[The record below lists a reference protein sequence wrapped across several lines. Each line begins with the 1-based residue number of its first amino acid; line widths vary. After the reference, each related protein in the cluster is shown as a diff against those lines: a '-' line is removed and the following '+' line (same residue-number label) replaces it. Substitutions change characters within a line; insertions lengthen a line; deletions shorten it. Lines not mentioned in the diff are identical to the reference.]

1 MHALRYRVSCNEIPE
16 RKKKKKKKSRL
27 TIQIF
32 KNNLLNFITASNV
45 VKVDRRY
52 LLNKKQA
59 YSLIQRSLPLVFY
72 RYWMSKFKQDKDP
85 KERRKRKER
94 ERVTS

>member
-32 KNNLLNFITASNV
+32 KNNLLNFITARNV

-52 LLNKKQA
+52 LLNKKQDIHL
-59 YSLIQRSLPLVFY
+59 YNDLSLWSFTDIGCLSSNKTRIQ
-72 RYWMSKFKQDKDP
+72 K
-85 KERRKRKER
+85 KEERGKSGKE
-94 ERVTS
+94 